1 MNLFEEFLRHPDIV
15 QQPKGGDGEA
25 KAWCPWHADREGG
38 TPSLGINTKKR
49 IVKCFVCEKGGAK
62 ELAKAWGIVN
72 AEDKPPW
79 EREVEQA
86 YDYHRADGPLAFQVV
101 RMKTPPG
108 RDKQFFQRRPDPGAA
123 SGWAWN
129 LHGVDKELYRLPE
142 LRTADPEERIWIVE
156 GEKDVDRLRGL
167 GLVATTNPGGA
178 GTGNGKWLARY
189 NKEFRNRL
197 AAVVPDNDTPGKA
210 HAVNVAT
217 AIYAKAAEVKII
229 HLPDVPEKGDVS
241 DWLDAGHTVDEL
253 QGLLAQALAF
263 EPEVLD
269 EDQART
275 DPERPE
281 WQVSRLL
288 PDAKKLTGLMNGHG
302 FFVNGAADAYF
313 FDQDQRKLIYLEKDD
328 RDLRILLGERY
339 QINRQDQ
346 LYSYLLEHLLREAH
360 TRGSHSLVR
369 QFSYYDR
376 GENVVYLD
384 MGDSR
389 VLKISAHT
397 IEKRDNGQ
405 DGVLFLPMP
414 EQEPWEYN
422 PAHKPRLLYDR
433 IVAQIN
439 FTDDGSEFTVQ
450 QQRMLFL
457 AWLLSMAFEAMM
469 PTKVL
474 AMAIG
479 PGESGKTSLFRNVG
493 RILIGPDFEVD
504 SLLQDQK
511 GEEDFWINLSHS
523 FFVTYD
529 NVDPVIRW
537 LPDALAQVAT
547 GIRRSKRQL
556 HTTSQLYRT
565 KISCMLAV
573 TARTPTGS
581 LRREDVAG
589 RTLVFTMKPL
599 EEKKAEF
606 DIQDEIVRLRGD
618 LMSDYAG
625 MIQNAL
631 TVPLADVEVSDPGM
645 RMADFARVATRI
657 GKGLGPEMGAI
668 TDEVVSRI
676 RLSQYR
682 FATEEDSLTTLL
694 GVWLTRNQPR
704 SNDNMDLGDVP
715 NAGRKVTTRELLVEL
730 NAIAKEYDMRLRT
743 GTPETLGR
751 QLKNM
756 QAAMSQTFAMTWGH
770 TKKGNVWSFEMVP
783 GAEESEC

>member
-1 MNLFEEFLRHPDIV
+1 MDLFEEFLRHPDIV
-15 QQPKGGDGEA
+15 QQPKGDGEA
-25 KAWCPWHADREGG
+25 KAWCPGHPDREGG
-38 TPSLGINTKKR
+38 NPSLGINVKKR
-49 IVKCFVCEKGGAK
+49 IVHCFVCEFSGAK
-62 ELAKAWGIVN
+62 SLAKAWWI
-72 AEDKPPW
+72 AEEKQPW
-79 EREVEQA
+79 EQEIDRT
-86 YDYHRADGPLAFQVV
+86 YDYHRADGSLVFQVV
-101 RMKTPPG
+101 RMKVPPG
-108 RDKQFFQRRPDPGAA
+108 AGKKFFQRHPDPAA
-123 SGWAWN
+123 ANGWTWN
-129 LHGVDKELYRLPE
+129 IRGVDRELYRLPE
-142 LRTADPEERIWIVE
+142 LRTADPEARIWVVE

-167 GLVATTNPGGA
+167 GLVVTTNPGGA
-178 GTGNGKWLARY
+178 STGSGKWLARY
-189 NKEFRNRL
+189 NKEFRNRRV
-197 AAVVPDNDTPGKA
+197 AIVPDNDTPGKS

-217 AIYAKAAEVKII
+217 SIHGKAAEVKII
-229 HLPDVPEKGDVS
+229 HLPDIPEKGDVS
-241 DWLDAGHTVDEL
+241 DWLDAGHSVDEL
-253 QGLLAQALAF
+253 QELLSQALAF
-263 EPEVLD
+263 EPEVL
-269 EDQART
+269 EDDNAGAEP
-275 DPERPE
+275 DRPGWE
-281 WQVSRLL
+281 VSRLL

-313 FDQDQRKLIYLEKDD
+313 FDQDQRKLVYLEKDD

-369 QFSYYDR
+369 QFSYYDQ

-422 PAHKPRLLYDR
+422 AAHKPRLLYDR

-457 AWLLSMAFEAMM
+457 AWLLSMAFESMM

-493 RILIGPDFEVD
+493 RILIGPNFEVD

-511 GEEDFWINLSHS
+511 GEEDFWINLVHS

-529 NVDPVIRW
+529 NVDQVLRW

-581 LRREDVAG
+581 LRREDVAS
-589 RTLVFTMKPL
+589 RTLVFTMKPI
-599 EEKKAEF
+599 ESKRAEAE
-606 DIQDEIVRLRGD
+606 IQDEITRLRGD

-625 MIQNAL
+625 MVQKAL
-631 TVPLADVEVSDPGM
+631 TVPLAEVQVSDPGM

-657 GKGLGPEMGAI
+657 GKGLGSEMGAI

-676 RLSQYR
+676 RLSQFR

-694 GVWLTRNQPR
+694 GIWVTRNQPR
-704 SNDNMDLGDVP
+704 ANDGMDLGDMA
-715 NAGRKVTTRELLVEL
+715 NAGRKVATRELLVEL
-730 NAIAKEYDMRLRT
+730 NGIAKEFDMRLRA
-743 GTPETLGR
+743 GSPEGLGR
-751 QLKNM
+751 QLRNM
-756 QAAMSQTFAMTWGH
+756 EAALSQHFLIGKGH
-770 TKKGNVWSFEMVP
+770 TKHGNTWSFEP
-783 GAEESEC
+783 LPQGEEAEC